1 MFINKK
7 GVSEV
12 VANVLIILL
21 VIVGV
26 AVIWQ
31 VVTPTFDKGASS
43 IKATDCLSLSLEAVS
58 CKLTEKVIIQRGSGP
73 GTLTGLK
80 LIFENA
86 VGERYVSTQTLVAGE
101 LDELESK
108 TFVQSSYYTAPI
120 YNSASPPAIINESI
134 PSTSFILSSPI
145 KLSVSAVLDADG
157 ESITCDT
164 VSQPKEC
171 I

>member
-31 VVTPTFDKGASS
+31 VVKPTLDKGASG

-58 CKLTEKVIIQRGSGP
+58 CNLAEKVIIQRGSGP

-86 VGERYVSTQTLVAGE
+86 LGVRHVSTQTLIAGE
-101 LDELESK
+101 LDELES
-108 TFVQSSYYTAPI
+108 VSYNFTQYTSTPLPADI
-120 YNSASPPAIINESI
+120 LTSP
-134 PSTSFILSSPI
+134 PI

>member
-31 VVTPTFDKGASS
+31 VVKPTLDKGASS
-43 IKATDCLSLSLEAVS
+43 IKATDCLDLSLEAVS
-58 CKLTEKVIIQRGSGP
+58 CNLNPVTGKVIVQRGAGP
-73 GTLTGLK
+73 GTLTDLK

-86 VGERYVSTQTLVAGE
+86 VGVRYISTQSLVAGA
-101 LDELESK
+101 LDELESVSY
-108 TFVQSSYYTAPI
+108 TFTEFVPVL
-120 YNSASPPAIINESI
+120 ASV
-134 PSTSFILSSPI
+134 PSDLLTSLPV

-157 ESITCDT
+157 ESITCEA

-171 I
+171 IL